1 MSEKR
6 YTLRMSE
13 ALFDIAKSCAHKQN
27 RSIAKEIE
35 LSLARYYFLLP
46 LMDII
51 FKDYQ
56 FNIKDINEGNLSE
69 HRELI
74 MHELEEVLKNY
85 PNSFGK
91 HI

>member
-13 ALFDIAKSCAHKQN
+13 ALFNIAKSCADKQN

-35 LSLARYYFLLP
+35 LSLARYYLLLP
-46 LMDII
+46 VMDII

-56 FNIKDINEGNLSE
+56 FNIKDMNESNLFE
-69 HRELI
+69 NRQIIIEQVQEI
-74 MHELEEVLKNY
+74 LKNKTD
-85 PNSFGK
+85 N
-91 HI
+91 